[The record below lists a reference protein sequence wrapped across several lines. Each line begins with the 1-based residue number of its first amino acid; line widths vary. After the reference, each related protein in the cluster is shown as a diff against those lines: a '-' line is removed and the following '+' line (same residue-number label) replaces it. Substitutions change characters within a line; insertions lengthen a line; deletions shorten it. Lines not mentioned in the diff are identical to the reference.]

1 MTQYNT
7 LRVKLSNS
15 QLSKLKSA
23 IKSGTEVTL
32 NPSSNLTGNSN
43 NKTNF
48 PHKLLLTDTQ
58 VSKICKAFANGSS
71 ANIKLSKTQSS
82 KMIQSG
88 GILGEL
94 IAGIPQ
100 LMFLTGKEVLRKGIS
115 LTKDAAPTLVGKT
128 TEYYV
133 NKEIN
138 KLNKKV
144 TSSKGLGITQL
155 IMK

>member
-15 QLSKLKSA
+15 QLSKLKST

-32 NPSSNLTGNSN
+32 NPSSNLIGNSN
-43 NKTNF
+43 DKTNF
-48 PHKLLLTDTQ
+48 PNKLLLTDTQ
-58 VSKICKAFANGSS
+58 VSKICKAFANGL
-71 ANIKLSKTQSS
+71 AATIKLSKTQSS
-82 KMIQSG
+82 KMILSG

-94 IAGIPQ
+94 IAGITQ

-115 LTKDAAPTLVGKT
+115 LTKDAAPTLVGKA
-128 TEYYV
+128 TEYYA

>member
-1 MTQYNT
+1 M
-7 LRVKLSNS
+7 
-15 QLSKLKSA
+15 
-23 IKSGTEVTL
+23 
-32 NPSSNLTGNSN
+32 
-43 NKTNF
+43 
-48 PHKLLLTDTQ
+48 TDTQ

-71 ANIKLSKTQSS
+71 ANIKLSKTQSP

-115 LTKDAAPTLVGKT
+115 LTKDAAPILVGKA